1 MSFAE
6 EGDRVQDRVLGLTEH
21 AVLIAT
27 RPQTTDYTIMLA
39 DGSTTSIKANG
50 ASDRLT
56 KMREAGI
63 DPDKDRWACRHADPS
78 TGLSQICGNDETLK
92 SKLRKQYR
100 TH

>member
-78 TGLSQICGNDETLK
+78 TGLSQICGNDDEARSLIEQH
-92 SKLRKQYR
+92 LRKR
-100 TH
+100 